1 MVFEAGSIRYLG
13 FYYTNLNARKL
24 PTLRYCVGYAAILF
38 QIEAKEVQTDRQECR
53 INKETTV
60 SKRCLCEE
68 NL

>member
-38 QIEAKEVQTDRQECR
+38 QIETKEVQTDRQVCR
-53 INKETTV
+53 KETTV
-60 SKRCLCEE
+60 SKRFLCEE

>member
-1 MVFEAGSIRYLG
+1 MVFVAGSIRYIE
-13 FYYTNLNARKL
+13 FYYTNLNAWKL
-24 PTLRYCVGYAAILF
+24 PTVRYFVGYAAILF
-38 QIEAKEVQTDRQECR
+38 QIEAKEVQTDRQVCR